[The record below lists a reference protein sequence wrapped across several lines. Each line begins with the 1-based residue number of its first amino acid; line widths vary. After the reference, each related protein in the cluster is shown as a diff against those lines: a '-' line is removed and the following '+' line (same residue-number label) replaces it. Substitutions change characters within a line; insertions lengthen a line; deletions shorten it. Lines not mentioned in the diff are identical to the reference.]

1 MPQMQWNRQRRSG
14 GPYESGSRLAGIAL
28 FEAAGVVAR
37 AMVPILPIEAP
48 RCPACVACMVLVRS
62 EPWRSNFELRKF
74 ECERCGQIRTLEA
87 ELGET
92 RHSLERPFYCV
103 ELQPPT

>member
-1 MPQMQWNRQRRSG
+1 
-14 GPYESGSRLAGIAL
+14 
-28 FEAAGVVAR
+28 
-37 AMVPILPIEAP
+37 MVPILPNELP
-48 RCPACVACMVLVRS
+48 RCPACVERMVLVRS

-92 RHSLERPFYCV
+92 RHSVERASNYV

>member
-1 MPQMQWNRQRRSG
+1 
-14 GPYESGSRLAGIAL
+14 
-28 FEAAGVVAR
+28 
-37 AMVPILPIEAP
+37 MVPILPNELP
-48 RCPACVACMVLVRS
+48 RCPACVERMVLVRS

-92 RHSLERPFYCV
+92 PQRFERAFNYV
-103 ELQPPT
+103 ELK

>member
-1 MPQMQWNRQRRSG
+1 
-14 GPYESGSRLAGIAL
+14 
-28 FEAAGVVAR
+28 
-37 AMVPILPIEAP
+37 MVPILPIEPP
-48 RCPACVACMVLVRS
+48 RCPACVERMVLVRS

-92 RHSLERPFYCV
+92 HSLERAFNYA
-103 ELQPPT
+103 ELQPRT